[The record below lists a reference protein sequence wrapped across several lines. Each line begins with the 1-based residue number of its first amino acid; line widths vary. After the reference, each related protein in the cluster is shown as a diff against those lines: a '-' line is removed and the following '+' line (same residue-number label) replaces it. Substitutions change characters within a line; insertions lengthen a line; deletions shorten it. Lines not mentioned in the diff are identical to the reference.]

1 MKIHNIKTK
10 KKAADKIKNFAEK
23 DGINE
28 NVGIQVAVKGGG
40 CSGLSYDLQFTSE
53 EAKDTVFEH
62 DGFKIYMDA
71 KSLKDFSKTL
81 PKSAGVYQFFDSK
94 DNIIYIGKAKN
105 LKKRVASYFSKQS
118 HTGKTRKL
126 ISSIYLI
133 KYIVVQ
139 TESDA
144 LLLENINIIPAKAI
158 RAAENHI
165 NLIK

>member
-1 MKIHNIKTK
+1 
-10 KKAADKIKNFAEK
+10 
-23 DGINE
+23 
-28 NVGIQVAVKGGG
+28 
-40 CSGLSYDLQFTSE
+40 
-53 EAKDTVFEH
+53 
-62 DGFKIYMDA
+62 MDA

-144 LLLENINIIPAKAI
+144 LLLEN
-158 RAAENHI
+158 
-165 NLIK
+165 NLIKKHKPKYNIQLKDGKSYPWICIKNERFPRIFLTRKIINDGSEYYGPYTSIKTINTITAIARIKIAIIKKEEIDPVLPCSKI